1 MGVTLGRRTFSSWVA
16 LWLLLAV
23 AQGVYGQATV
33 TTQYNGLTFAID
45 GQYFNQTQRPDWT
58 PGAQYTLDVI
68 SPQIS
73 CGGRYT
79 FSGWS
84 NGGPKRQTVT
94 ASASPATYIAQ
105 FTVEYELTVEATPSG
120 AGSVVRSSSPPADFY
135 PNGAMVTLTAV
146 PAAGYVFVGWSG
158 DYSGNSNP
166 LSVSM
171 NNFRNVTAVFAP
183 AGAAAVTLVTNPP
196 GLKLVVDGTAVTTPA
211 AYNWS
216 PGSEHTVSV
225 PSPQMIDSALR
236 YSFDNWADS
245 GGSTR
250 TVTTPLTPVVMTA
263 NFTAQLPL
271 TLSGAP
277 QNGGTIQATP
287 VTADGWARQFEQVRL
302 QAIPAAGY
310 RFDRWSGSTTSRETT
325 VVVTM
330 ESARSVTANFLPS
343 GGCAPRFTRAA
354 TTAGANGD
362 LLSASVDAG
371 AQCAWTASSDAAW
384 VTFTGAASGLG
395 NATLRFTVQANPSA
409 SSRSANIQ
417 LTGGAVLHVTQMA
430 AGCSFSISTQTVTLP
445 AAGGSISIPVNGSPA
460 CQWIAAPSVDWITLS
475 PGQGAGGGTLTLAA
489 QTNSGAA
496 RTASISV
503 GGQTIQVLQKT
514 ALPVTPAFQDVP
526 ASDLFFDYIQILNQ
540 NVSGAGCASGSY
552 CPSAATTRAQMA
564 EWIVRALHG
573 DSFSFPSTSYFT
585 DVAATHPQ
593 FRFIQKLREMGI
605 TSGCDTNRY
614 CPNDGVTRGQMAA
627 FLVRARLAVTSSQP
641 FPSPAPQGF
650 SDVSPANL
658 FFTHIQKLRELGVT
672 GGCTATTYC
681 PDQITTRGQMAVF
694 LVRAFFTP

>member
-1 MGVTLGRRTFSSWVA
+1 M
-16 LWLLLAV
+16 
-23 AQGVYGQATV
+23 
-33 TTQYNGLTFAID
+33 
-45 GQYFNQTQRPDWT
+45 
-58 PGAQYTLDVI
+58 
-68 SPQIS
+68 
-73 CGGRYT
+73 
-79 FSGWS
+79 
-84 NGGPKRQTVT
+84 
-94 ASASPATYIAQ
+94 
-105 FTVEYELTVEATPSG
+105 EYELTVEATPSG

-146 PAAGYVFVGWSG
+146 PAPGYVFVGWSG
-158 DYSGNSNP
+158 DYAGNSNP

-171 NNFRNVTAVFAP
+171 NSFRNVTAVFAP
-183 AGAAAVTLVTNPP
+183 AGVAAVTFVTNPP
-196 GLKLVVDGTAVTTPA
+196 GLTLVVDGATVTTPA
-211 AYNWS
+211 AYNWF

-225 PSPQMIDSALR
+225 PSPQMVDSALR
-236 YSFDNWADS
+236 YSFDNWSDF

-250 TVTTPLTPVVMTA
+250 TVTTPLTPVVLTA
-263 NFTAQLPL
+263 SLTPQLPL
-271 TLSGAP
+271 TVSGSP

-343 GGCAPRFTRAA
+343 GACTPRFTRGA

-362 LLSASVDAG
+362 LLSARVDAG
-371 AQCAWTASSDAAW
+371 AQCAWTASSDAPW

-395 NATLRFTVQANPSA
+395 NGTLRLNVQANPSA

-417 LTGGAVLHVTQMA
+417 LAGGSALRVTQMA
-430 AGCSFSISTQTVTLP
+430 AGCTLSISTQTVTLP
-445 AAGGSISIPVNGSPA
+445 AAAGAVSIPLSSSPA
-460 CQWIAAPSVDWITLS
+460 CQWIAPPSADWIAVS
-475 PGQGAGGGTLTLAA
+475 PAQGSGGGTLTLTA

-496 RTASISV
+496 RTANISV
-503 GGQTIQVLQKT
+503 GGQTIQILQKT
-514 ALPVTPAFQDVP
+514 ALTVTPAFQDVP
-526 ASDLFFDYIQILNQ
+526 VSDLFFDYIQMLNQ
-540 NVSGAGCASGSY
+540 NVPGAGCGSGSY

-573 DSFSFPSTSYFT
+573 ESFSFPATAYFS
-585 DVAATHPQ
+585 DVPATHPQ
-593 FRFIQKLREMGI
+593 FRFVQKLREMGI
-605 TSGCDTNRY
+605 TSGCDANRY

-627 FLVRARLAVTSSQP
+627 FLVRARLAVNSSQP
-641 FPSPAPQGF
+641 FPSPSPQGF
-650 SDVSPANL
+650 SDVPPGNL
-658 FFTHIQKLRELGVT
+658 FFNHIQKLRELGVT